1 MCKVF
6 QNECTRYV
14 FKSILKLLL
23 AIWRSCSVHCVK
35 LWWMSFGFDKQL
47 WCKIKIFGEVKASSF
62 LRYGFTII
70 VFPFYWKLL
79 KFHMDIGYS
88 TICDFHNFGLIFAG
102 IMHCLPQR
110 LKHFFYTPG
119 TLRAPSVRKN
129 FKQRW
134 F

>member
-1 MCKVF
+1 MFFKKTPYFKVGLDNLNNKFVHCLNIGFLRKITLHCIIIVLRILRDKFEVPCVNCKVF

-79 KFHMDIGYS
+79 
-88 TICDFHNFGLIFAG
+88 
-102 IMHCLPQR
+102 
-110 LKHFFYTPG
+110 
-119 TLRAPSVRKN
+119 
-129 FKQRW
+129 
-134 F
+134 